1 MNSDGI
7 QKISITTGTMLRGA
21 MILLG
26 VFLIWYL
33 SDVLLVILTAIVIA
47 SFVES
52 AVPYFKK
59 WKVGR
64 VVGVAILYIIS
75 VLMLATL
82 FYLFAPLLITEV
94 SNFAGMIAAYLP
106 GVEFLDYFTSKEFS
120 GAKDIVAGLENNLS
134 VGELLDVSE
143 AFVKNLSGG
152 FINILSVAFGSIFN
166 FILII
171 VISFYLSIQE
181 KGIENF
187 LRIVLPN
194 QYENYAIDLWQRTRR
209 KISFWIKGQMLLALM
224 VGVLTYLVLALLG
237 VEYALILA
245 IIAGI
250 MELIPYGVLI
260 AIVPAVM
267 LSYAANGI
275 SQALVV
281 TGAYLI
287 IHQFEAF
294 LLAPL
299 LIGKTVGLSPL
310 VVILS
315 VMIGFEL
322 AGVWGIVLGIPVAVF
337 IMEFMSDIEKKKLA
351 SKLDNAGK

>member
-1 MNSDGI
+1 MNNDGI
-7 QKISITTGTMLRGA
+7 QRISITTGTMLRGA
-21 MILLG
+21 LVLLG
-26 VFLIWYL
+26 LFLIWYL
-33 SDVLLVILTAIVIA
+33 SDILLVILTSIVIA

-59 WKVGR
+59 WRLGR
-64 VVGVAILYIIS
+64 VAGVAILYIVS
-75 VLMLATL
+75 VLVLATM
-82 FYLFAPLLITEV
+82 FYLFAPLLITEI
-94 SNFAGMIAAYLP
+94 SNFAGLIAAYLP

-134 VGELLDVSE
+134 VSELLEVSE
-143 AFVKNLSGG
+143 AFVQNLSGG

-181 KGIENF
+181 RGIENF
-187 LRIVLPN
+187 LRIVLPS
-194 QYENYAIDLWQRTRR
+194 QYEDYAIDLWARSRR
-209 KISFWIKGQMLLALM
+209 KISFWIKGQMLLALL

-245 IIAGI
+245 IIAGV

-267 LSYAANGI
+267 LSYAANGL

-281 TGAYLI
+281 SGAYLI

-294 LLAPL
+294 LFAPL

-310 VVILS
+310 VVILAI
-315 VMIGFEL
+315 MIGFEL

-337 IMEFMSDIEKKKLA
+337 IMEFMSDLEKKKLA
-351 SKLDNAGK
+351 SKIKAE